1 MRECQ
6 YLILIALLAL
16 AGCDSGDKPAAKTAA
31 AATPPASPPAATA
44 PPPPAPPAPP
54 PVATP
59 APAAPAAA
67 PAASQAVFSVEEL
80 DQMLAPLAL
89 YPDSLLAQVLMAT
102 TYPGNVADAVTW
114 SKAHPKALGDDAVK
128 QVADQPWDP
137 SVQSLVAF
145 PQVLATLGQ
154 DPAWVQRVGD
164 AFLAQPEA
172 VMDSIQRLRRQAQ
185 AAGNLQSNQQ
195 QTVTIKP
202 AAQPAPAQ
210 PASGGGTV
218 VVQQPA
224 PAQTII
230 IEPTDP
236 QVVYVPSY
244 NPTQVYGT
252 WPYPASPPVYYPPP
266 PEYPVATA
274 LATGLAFGA
283 GIAIVGSLWGDC
295 DWDDHEI
302 DVDVEHHN
310 NFNSNRNVN
319 TNREFNSNRNVNG
332 NRTKWQHNPTYRN
345 GVPYRDAASREQ
357 YSRRLAGGEQ
367 REAMRGFDSAR
378 AEERSRARES
388 LTQRGIAPPAA
399 NNAQARERAQAATR
413 DLRDNPQAQQRLQ
426 QGNRD
431 ARDNAQARDRAQ
443 AATRE
448 LNRTPD
454 NRQRAQNQLQNRS
467 NQAQQRPRAQ
477 NNQQV
482 RDQARQ
488 QHARTQAP
496 RNNAFAGANNP
507 RQSREV
513 ANRGQASR
521 AAASR
526 PQAARAGH
534 TVQRPARAPSGGG
547 RRR

>member
-6 YLILIALLAL
+6 YLILVALLAL
-16 AGCDSGDKPAAKTAA
+16 TGCDSGDKPVAKTAT

-54 PVATP
+54 PAA

-67 PAASQAVFSVEEL
+67 PSQAVFSVEEL

-102 TYPGNVADAVTW
+102 TYPGNVADAAAW
-114 SKAHPKALGDDAVK
+114 SKANPKAVGDDAVK
-128 QVADQPWDP
+128 QVANQPWDP

-145 PQVLATLGQ
+145 PLVLATLGQ

-164 AFLAQPEA
+164 AFLAQPDA

-185 AAGNLQSNQQ
+185 AAGNLQSNEQ

-210 PASGGGTV
+210 PASGGDTV

-224 PAQTII
+224 AAQTII

-244 NPTQVYGT
+244 NPTQVYGS

-283 GIAIVGSLWGDC
+283 GVAIVGSLWGDC
-295 DWDDHEI
+295 DWDDHDI
-302 DVDVEHHN
+302 DVDVEHYN

-319 TNREFNSNRNVNG
+319 RNVNRDFTGNVNG
-332 NRTKWQHNPTYRN
+332 NRAKWQHNPTYRN
-345 GVPYRDAASREQ
+345 GVPYRDSASREQ
-357 YSRRLAGGEQ
+357 YNRRLAGGEQ
-367 REAMRGFDSAR
+367 RDALRGFDSAR
-378 AEERSRARES
+378 TQERAKARES
-388 LTQRGIAPPAA
+388 LSQRGIAPPAA

-431 ARDNAQARDRAQ
+431 NAQARERAQ

-448 LNRTPD
+448 LNRTPE
-454 NRQRAQNQLQNRS
+454 NRQRAQNQVQNRS
-467 NQAQQRPRAQ
+467 NQAQQRPRTQ
-477 NNQQV
+477 NNQQI
-482 RDQARQ
+482 REQARQ

>member
-6 YLILIALLAL
+6 YLILVALLAL
-16 AGCDSGDKPAAKTAA
+16 TGCDSGDKPVAKTAT
-31 AATPPASPPAATA
+31 AATPPSSPPAATA

-54 PVATP
+54 PAA

-67 PAASQAVFSVEEL
+67 PSQAVFSVEEL

-102 TYPGNVADAVTW
+102 TYPGNVADAAAW
-114 SKAHPKALGDDAVK
+114 SKANPKAVGDDAVK
-128 QVADQPWDP
+128 QVANQPWDP

-145 PQVLATLGQ
+145 PLVLATLGQ

-164 AFLAQPEA
+164 AFLAQPDA

-185 AAGNLQSNQQ
+185 AAGNLQSNEQ

-210 PASGGGTV
+210 PASGGDTV

-224 PAQTII
+224 AAQTII
-230 IEPTDP
+230 IEPANP

-244 NPTQVYGT
+244 NPTQVYGS

-283 GIAIVGSLWGDC
+283 GVAIVGSLWGDC
-295 DWDDHEI
+295 DWDDHDI
-302 DVDVEHHN
+302 DVDVEHYN

-319 TNREFNSNRNVNG
+319 RNVNRDFTGNVNG
-332 NRTKWQHNPTYRN
+332 NRAKWQHNPTYRN
-345 GVPYRDAASREQ
+345 GVPYRDSASRAQ
-357 YSRRLAGGEQ
+357 YNRRLAGSEQ
-367 REAMRGFDSAR
+367 RDALRGFDSTRTQER
-378 AEERSRARES
+378 AKARES
-388 LTQRGIAPPAA
+388 LSQRGIAPPAQ

-431 ARDNAQARDRAQ
+431 NAQARDRAQ

-448 LNRTPD
+448 LNRTQE
-454 NRQRAQNQLQNRS
+454 NRQRAQNQVQNRS
-467 NQAQQRPRAQ
+467 NQAQQRPRTQ
-477 NNQQV
+477 NNQQI
-482 RDQARQ
+482 REQARQ

-513 ANRGQASR
+513 ANRGQVSR

>member
-6 YLILIALLAL
+6 YLILVALLAL
-16 AGCDSGDKPAAKTAA
+16 TGCDSGDKPVAKTAS

-44 PPPPAPPAPP
+44 PPPPAPPP
-54 PVATP
+54 ATAP

-67 PAASQAVFSVEEL
+67 APSQAVFSVEEL

-102 TYPGNVADAVTW
+102 TYPGNVADAAAW
-114 SKAHPKALGDDAVK
+114 SKAHPKATGDDAVK

-145 PQVLATLGQ
+145 PLVLATLGQ

-164 AFLAQPEA
+164 AFLAQPDA

-185 AAGNLQSNQQ
+185 AAGNLQSNEQQ
-195 QTVTIKP
+195 KVTIKP
-202 AAQPAPAQ
+202 AAQPSAAQ
-210 PASGGGTV
+210 PASGGDT

-224 PAQTII
+224 PTQTII

-244 NPTQVYGT
+244 NPTQVYGS

-283 GIAIVGSLWGDC
+283 GVAIVGSLWGDC
-295 DWDDHEI
+295 DWDDHDI
-302 DVDVEHHN
+302 DVNVEHYN
-310 NFNSNRNVN
+310 NFNSNRHVNRNVN
-319 TNREFNSNRNVNG
+319 RDFTGNVNG
-332 NRTKWQHNPTYRN
+332 NRAKWQHNPAYRN
-345 GVPYRDAASREQ
+345 GVPYRDSASRAQ
-357 YSRRLAGGEQ
+357 YNRRLAGGDQ
-367 REAMRGFDSAR
+367 RDALRGFDSAR
-378 AEERSRARES
+378 TQERARARES
-388 LTQRGIAPPAA
+388 LTQRGITAPAA

-431 ARDNAQARDRAQ
+431 NARDRAQ

-448 LNRTPD
+448 LNRTPE
-454 NRQRAQNQLQNRS
+454 NRQRVQNQVQNRS
-467 NQAQQRPRAQ
+467 NQVQQRPRAQ
-477 NNQQV
+477 NNQQI
-482 RDQARQ
+482 REQARQ
-488 QHARTQAP
+488 QHARAQAP

-507 RQSREV
+507 RQSREF

-534 TVQRPARAPSGGG
+534 TVQRPARAPRGGG
-547 RRR
+547 RR